1 MAAISSVAIPF
12 HIRHILQIAFDDYAQ
27 RRGSLEFYC
36 ATSGIEQALWD
47 IAGKVTQQPVYNLL
61 GGPCRS
67 RIRVYANGWSYKM
80 QKPED
85 YARGAEAVLKRGFTA
100 LKFDPV
106 PGPWRTYVPK
116 DHIRRAVKVTRAVRD
131 AVGPDVDILIE
142 VHRRLA
148 PMHAIDL
155 ANALAEFEPYWFEE
169 PCQSENVEA
178 LAEVRH
184 ASRIPVVTGE
194 ALLTRAGFRP
204 VIRARAVDIIN
215 PDVSN
220 CGGILELMY
229 IAAAAETEAIAVSP
243 HNYNS
248 TTMALSRHRPRV
260 RLHAEFHHHRIFPP
274 VRGARPAP
282 VSKRAPAGRRIHRAA
297 RRPGPRLER
306 RRKRG
311 AGSKGKAVP
320 GQNLQ
325 VARGRRSIAG
335 PTNRGRYLP
344 RPVELCRSLGFA
356 AKQATTNDPDRYD
369 FGWRSGAGQTGD
381 DQAIDDAPSSLKRSS
396 RLRSARSLADS
407 CGGFLAR
414 GIGIG

>member
-1 MAAISSVAIPF
+1 MRIASVECLPVHSGWRKNFVFVRVVTDAGVVGWGEAYSQYDRDRAIAAQVEELGRYLIGRDPF

-80 QKPED
+80 QLPED
-85 YARGAEAVLKRGFTA
+85 YARGAEEVLKRGFTA
-100 LKFDPV
+100 LKFDPI
-106 PGPWRTYVPK
+106 PGPWRTYIPK
-116 DHIRRAVKVTRAVRD
+116 DHIRRAVKVTRAIRN

-155 ANALAEFEPYWFEE
+155 ADALAEFEPYWFEE

-220 CGGILELMY
+220 CGGILELIY
-229 IAAAAETEAIAVSP
+229 IAAAAESEAIAVSP

-248 TTMALSRHRPRV
+248 TTIALSATVHASACMPNFIITEYFLPFEELGRRRCPNALAVCCRSCARPRGSS
-260 RLHAEFHHHRIFPP
+260 R
-274 VRGARPAP
+274 RPA
-282 VSKRAPAGRRIHRAA
+282 
-297 RRPGPRLER
+297 
-306 RRKRG
+306 
-311 AGSKGKAVP
+311 
-320 GQNLQ
+320 
-325 VARGRRSIAG
+325 
-335 PTNRGRYLP
+335 
-344 RPVELCRSLGFA
+344 
-356 AKQATTNDPDRYD
+356 TT
-369 FGWRSGAGQTGD
+369 
-381 DQAIDDAPSSLKRSS
+381 
-396 RLRSARSLADS
+396 
-407 CGGFLAR
+407 
-414 GIGIG
+414 

>member
-1 MAAISSVAIPF
+1 VRVETDAGVVGWGEAYSQYDRDRAIAAQVEELGRYLIGRDPF

-27 RRGSLEFYC
+27 RRGSLELFC

-47 IAGKVTQQPVYNLL
+47 IVGKVTQQPVYNLI

-67 RIRVYANGWSYKM
+67 RIRAYANGWSYKM

-85 YARGAEAVLKRGFTA
+85 YARAAEAVCKRGFTA
-100 LKFDPV
+100 LKFDPL

-116 DHIRRAVKVTRAVRD
+116 DHIRRAAKVTRAVRD
-131 AVGPDVDILIE
+131 AVGKDVDVLIE

-155 ANALAEFEPYWFEE
+155 ADALAEFEPYWFEE

-204 VIRARAVDIIN
+204 IIRARAVDIIN

-248 TTMALSRHRPRV
+248 TTMALSATVHASACMPNFIITEYFLPFEELGQ
-260 RLHAEFHHHRIFPP
+260 RLCPNALKP
-274 VRGARPAP
+274 VDGYIALPEGPGLGINVDENA
-282 VSKRAPAGRRIHRAA
+282 VRAA
-297 RRPGPRLER
+297 
-306 RRKRG
+306 K
-311 AGSKGKAVP
+311 GSQFP
-320 GQNLQ
+320 
-325 VARGRRSIAG
+325 AR
-335 PTNRGRYLP
+335 TF
-344 RPVELCRSLGFA
+344 RSL
-356 AKQATTNDPDRYD
+356 
-369 FGWRSGAGQTGD
+369 D
-381 DQAIDDAPSSLKRSS
+381 DEGP
-396 RLRSARSLADS
+396 
-407 CGGFLAR
+407 
-414 GIGIG
+414 